1 MLQYNDAHNIA
12 LDVFAKLG
20 VPDEMDSATADML
33 NKKYLQDDSVI
44 TELVEAELANYDTLD
59 NLPADID
66 DIIDNASDEVFFMLD
81 DAINDYY
88 RGVDEYNTGLINN
101 AYYQIIEAIR
111 NGDIEGVKNVYTQ
124 FEPADSSVGM
134 YHDERTI
141 VVELTNGASITMDVE
156 FDE

>member
-20 VPDEMDSATADML
+20 VPDKMDSATAEML
-33 NKKYLQDDSVI
+33 NKKYLQDDATIMS
-44 TELVEAELANYDTLD
+44 LVEAELANYDTLD

-66 DIIDNASDEVFFMLD
+66 DIIDNASDVVFFMLD

-111 NGDIEGVKNVYTQ
+111 NADIEGVKDIHTEY
-124 FEPADSSVGM
+124 EPADSSVGL
-134 YHDERTI
+134 YRDERTI
-141 VVELTNGASITMDVE
+141 IVELTNGASITMSVE